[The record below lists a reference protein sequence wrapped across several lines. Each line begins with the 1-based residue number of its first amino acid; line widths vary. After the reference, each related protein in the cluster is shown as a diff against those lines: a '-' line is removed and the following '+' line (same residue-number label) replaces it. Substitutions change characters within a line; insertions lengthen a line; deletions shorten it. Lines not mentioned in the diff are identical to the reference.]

1 MQVRR
6 RYERTLSGSDI
17 GAASLDQVFQ
27 LRPLA
32 REQELRDR
40 AVEAGLVELADR
52 RAQLDELP
60 AQGLDFPVQWIV
72 AIVAIIAHGGRARLS
87 GVFG

>member
-1 MQVRR
+1 M
-6 RYERTLSGSDI
+6 SGSDI

-32 REQELRDR
+32 REQQLRGR
-40 AVEAGLVELADR
+40 TVEAGLVELADS

-60 AQGLDFPVQWIV
+60 AQGLDSPVQW
-72 AIVAIIAHGGRARLS
+72 IVAIIAHGGRARLS
-87 GVFG
+87 GVLG